1 MSWVPTIKIARA
13 AWRGRRDPAG
23 LLKAQLAPDE
33 SPAAAAQ
40 LSAASVASAPAGAAL
55 PQPAA
60 VIVSE
65 PLAQAHEDPTHHHLL
80 LLLR

>member
-1 MSWVPTIKIARA
+1 VSWVPTIKIARA

-40 LSAASVASAPAGAAL
+40 LSAAVASAPAGAAL